1 MGQGRTNVNTFGF
14 KIYGVV
20 ALSAL
25 LVGTLGLSCN
35 DLLSVPQLRHADNDE
50 IVNIGDSIF
59 ALSGDIYTELRL
71 KAHET
76 WRHYALTGSQMSGG
90 FLGMPIPDQYQ
101 MARDDDPNIRVVYMN
116 GGANEVLIQ
125 AVLGDPYR
133 CKQCNYWFC
142 GDISRRC
149 RALIDNTYVVGENLL
164 YGMEDDGVE
173 QVVFLGYYHPTL
185 GLFGDMR
192 QLIKATDYSAG
203 LIIDGIEA
211 AQASGSNAVYVDP
224 RDAFDGMEWL
234 YVTVDG
240 LHPTAL
246 GSRVLANMIW
256 DVIDYP

>member
-1 MGQGRTNVNTFGF
+1 MKIF
-14 KIYGVV
+14 KFKTYCVA
-20 ALSAL
+20 ALSVI
-25 LVGTLGLSCN
+25 LVGALGFSC
-35 DLLSVPQLRHADNDE
+35 DELLSVPQLTNADNDE

-59 ALSGDIYTELRL
+59 ALSGRIYTELEL

-90 FLGMPIPDQYQ
+90 FLGKPIPDQYQ
-101 MARDDDPNIRVVYMN
+101 QALEDDPNIRVVYMN

-125 AVLGDPYR
+125 ALLGDPYR

-142 GDISRRC
+142 GDLSRRC
-149 RALIDNTYVVGENLL
+149 KALIDDAYVVGENLL
-164 YGMEDDGVE
+164 YTMKDDGVE
-173 QVVFLGYYHPTL
+173 QIVYLGYYHPTI
-185 GLFGDMR
+185 GIAGDMR
-192 QLIKATDYSAG
+192 RLIKATDYSAG
-203 LIIDGIEA
+203 LVIAGFQA
-211 AQASGSNAVYVDP
+211 ADENAVYVDP

-234 YVTVDG
+234 YISVDG